1 MVPFPILE
9 KTPGLT
15 NKESQA
21 FSEIAREL
29 NDRLKSGKTVLE
41 DDFGDERSDPIGN
54 VGAPEPAPPVV
65 RAEARCRAA
74 RNRKRMAD
82 PRHASIGILIYRL
95 NELIY
100 ANRAFLEWTGYGS
113 LQALQAAGGLDSLFI
128 EPSKEP
134 NSNGKNGKALATP
147 RRAAS
152 SCPCKAGCC
161 PTTTTATTRLS

>member
-1 MVPFPILE
+1 MVPFPIIE

-41 DDFGDERSDPIGN
+41 DDFGDERSDPIGKERSDP
-54 VGAPEPAPPVV
+54 AAHLFEPEPPSLPAPPAGSPKRDAVQ
-65 RAEARCRAA
+65 RAIESEWPILD
-74 RNRKRMAD
+74 KL
-82 PRHASIGILIYRL
+82 PIGILIYRL

-113 LQALQAAGGLDSLFI
+113 LQALRDAGGLDSLFI
-128 EPSKEP
+128 EPSR
-134 NSNGKNGKALATP
+134 S
-147 RRAAS
+147 R
-152 SCPCKAGCC
+152 
-161 PTTTTATTRLS
+161 TATARTASR